1 MSGTIAVVA
10 VDGPAGAGKSTAS
23 RALAARLGF
32 GYVDT
37 GAMYRAVGVL
47 AHERG
52 CAFDDEAALIR
63 LVDGLTFALEDE
75 GTQLVVD
82 GRDVSAA
89 IRRGDASELASKVS
103 VNPAV
108 RSRLVA
114 LQRALGQGGR
124 VVMEGR
130 DIGTVVFPDAPA
142 KLYLI
147 ADATERAR
155 RRAEEMRRRGET
167 VDEARLAREIV
178 ERDRRDS
185 ERPTSPLRPADDAIV
200 LDTTTMP
207 FDAVVGRM
215 EEIARAKLPPEAS
228 TGRGSP

>member
-1 MSGTIAVVA
+1 VIAVVA
-10 VDGPAGAGKSTAS
+10 IDGPAGAGKSTAS
-23 RALAARLGF
+23 RALAAKLGF

-47 AHERG
+47 AHESG
-52 CAFDDEAALIR
+52 CSFDDEAALVR
-63 LVDGLTFALEDE
+63 LIDGLTFALEDG
-75 GTQLVVD
+75 GTRLVVD
-82 GRDVSAA
+82 GRDVSVA
-89 IRRGDASELASKVS
+89 IRRGDAGELASKVS

-108 RSRLVA
+108 RTRLVA
-114 LQRALGQGGR
+114 LQRALGAPGR

-142 KLYLI
+142 KLYLT
-147 ADATERAR
+147 ADPTERAR
-155 RRAEEMRRRGET
+155 RRAAEMRARGEA

-207 FDAVVGRM
+207 FDAVVTRM
-215 EEIARAKLPPEAS
+215 EEIARAKLPPDAV
-228 TGRGSP
+228 RGSGSP

>member
-1 MSGTIAVVA
+1 MIAVVA

-47 AHERG
+47 AHDAG
-52 CAFDDEAALIR
+52 CSFADEAALIQ
-63 LVDGLTFALEDE
+63 LVDGLTFALEDG
-75 GTQLVVD
+75 GTRLVVD

-89 IRRGDASELASKVS
+89 IRRGDAGELASKVS

-108 RSRLVA
+108 RTRLVA
-114 LQRALGQGGR
+114 LQRALGAAGR

-130 DIGTVVFPDAPA
+130 DIGTVVFHDAPV
-142 KLYLI
+142 KLYLT
-147 ADATERAR
+147 ADAAERAR
-155 RRAEEMRRRGET
+155 RRAAEMRARGEA

-185 ERPTSPLRPADDAIV
+185 ERPTSPLRPAADAVI

-207 FDAVVGRM
+207 FDAVVTRM
-215 EEIARAKLPPEAS
+215 EEITRRGLPLS
-228 TGRGSP
+228 TPQGRGSP